1 MRTLIKYVEGI
12 TEKGEDIV
20 NIDIYPLPDDVLEKR
35 IKEEGEKIEYINN
48 ALEELDDCWCGHR
61 HVEYVDKVRKGER
74 ITKIDFEV
82 DIYAKRP
89 EDSDSSSRDN
99 DEKE

>member
-1 MRTLIKYVEGI
+1 MRTLIKYVEGV

-20 NIDIYPLPDDVLEKR
+20 NIDIYPLPDDMLEKR
-35 IKEEGEKIEYINN
+35 VKEEKEKINYINN
-48 ALEELDDCWCGHR
+48 VLEELDGRWCGHR

-89 EDSDSSSRDN
+89 EDSDSSSSDN
-99 DEKE
+99 NEKE